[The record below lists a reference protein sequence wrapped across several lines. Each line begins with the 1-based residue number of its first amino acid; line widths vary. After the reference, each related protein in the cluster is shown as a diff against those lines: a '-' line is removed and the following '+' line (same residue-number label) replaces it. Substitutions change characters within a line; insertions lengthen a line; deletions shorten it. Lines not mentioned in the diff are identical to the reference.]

1 MRAGERSSGRL
12 LSLQE
17 FIIKKEMHKILIAED
32 DVNIATDL
40 KIRLQQEGFFADT
53 VFNGLLAEKLI
64 VRNSYDCIVLD
75 INMPGKDGL
84 SVCKVV
90 RDQGISTP
98 ILILT
103 AFDEVEDKV
112 TGFNSGADDYLTK
125 PFFFQELLA
134 RIKALLKRPP
144 LTYEAAHIISIEN
157 LSIDSGAKKVTRNGE
172 NIKLTAREYEILVF
186 LVSAKGNIISKRD
199 FIEHIWG
206 TRVEVNT
213 NTIEVFINSLRNKI
227 DKNYEP
233 KLIHTRPGYGY
244 YLSAK
249 SK

>member
-1 MRAGERSSGRL
+1 M
-12 LSLQE
+12 Q
-17 FIIKKEMHKILIAED
+17 KILIAED
-32 DVNIATDL
+32 DANISADL
-40 KIRLQQEGFFADT
+40 KMRLQDEGFLAD
-53 VFNGLLAEKLI
+53 VVYNGLLAEKLI
-64 VRNSYDCIVLD
+64 IRNSYDCIILD
-75 INMPGKDGL
+75 INMPGKNGL
-84 SVCKVV
+84 EVCKTV

-125 PFFFQELLA
+125 PFYFQELLA
-134 RIKALLKRPP
+134 RIKALLKRQPFTNEVSQV
-144 LTYEAAHIISIEN
+144 LSIEN
-157 LSIDSGAKKVTRNGE
+157 LSIDQKTKKVLRKGE
-172 NIKLTAREYEILVF
+172 NVKLTSREYEIL
-186 LVSAKGNIISKRD
+186 LLLASARGNIVSKRD

-233 KLIHTRPGYGY
+233 KLIRTRPGYGY
-244 YLSAK
+244 FLSGK
-249 SK
+249 PNES

>member
-1 MRAGERSSGRL
+1 MP
-12 LSLQE
+12 
-17 FIIKKEMHKILIAED
+17 KILIAED
-32 DVNIATDL
+32 DVNIASDL
-40 KIRLQQEGFFADT
+40 KIRLQQEGFFVDT

-75 INMPGKDGL
+75 INMPGTDGL
-84 SVCKVV
+84 SVCKAV

-134 RIKALLKRPP
+134 RIKALLKRRP
-144 LTYEAAHIISIEN
+144 LTYEATHIISIEN
-157 LSIDSGAKKVTRNGE
+157 LSIDSGTKKVTRNGE

-244 YLSAK
+244 FLSAT
-249 SK
+249 ST

>member
-1 MRAGERSSGRL
+1 M
-12 LSLQE
+12 Q
-17 FIIKKEMHKILIAED
+17 KILIAED
-32 DVNIATDL
+32 DINISADL
-40 KIRLQQEGFFADT
+40 KMRLQDEGFETDT
-53 VFNGLLAEKLI
+53 VYNGLLAEKLI
-64 VRNSYDCIVLD
+64 LRNSYDCIVLD

-84 SVCKVV
+84 AVCKTV

-125 PFFFQELLA
+125 PFYFQELLA
-134 RIKALLKRPP
+134 RIKSLLKRRP
-144 LTYEAAHIISIEN
+144 LTNEPSQIISIEN
-157 LSIDSGAKKVTRNGE
+157 LSIDLGTKKVLRMGE
-172 NIKLTAREYEILVF
+172 NIKLTSREFEMLV
-186 LVSAKGNIISKRD
+186 LLATSRGNIVSKRD

-213 NTIEVFINSLRNKI
+213 NTVEVFINSIRNKI

-233 KLIHTRPGYGY
+233 KLIHTRPGFGY
-244 YLSAK
+244 FLSGK
-249 SK
+249 SNES